1 MQKYRVREAPS
12 SEIEKELLAYSPLVR
27 QLLHGRGIESGAE
40 AEKFLNPHYEN
51 HSHDPFALKD
61 MDKAVTRILE
71 GVQKGEKITIF
82 SDYDADGI
90 PGAVVLHDFF
100 KKIGYTNFVNYIP
113 DRHTEGF
120 GLSMLAVEQFGKD
133 GTKLLITI
141 DCGITDVEEVTRAN
155 ELGIDVII
163 TDHHLP
169 LRSQSPLVRGVPN
182 SDSGRG
188 AKEVAESAPP
198 APEGR
203 AGRPEGVNIPP
214 AGDDSAPFSKGELR
228 EEFPPAFAILNP
240 KQADCAYPEKML
252 CGSGVVFKL
261 VQALCLRLR
270 SPLGFGACDLGFP
283 TSTLP
288 VGWEKWMLDMVGIAT
303 LSDMVPL
310 TGENRV
316 FAYYGLKV
324 LRKSPRVGL
333 GQLLLGLRLN
343 RKDITEDDVGFSISP
358 RINAASRMGVPMDAF
373 RLFATTDEVEA
384 GVLAKHLDKINN
396 ERKGKVASLV
406 KEVRHIVEERHN
418 ITTHRNSST
427 SDVGGR
433 KGPRVVVA
441 GNPNWR
447 PALLGLVAN
456 SLAEDM
462 QCPVFLWGRDLP
474 TDVPSKALASEGASA
489 KEGGG
494 LDLKGSCRSGGSVD
508 LSLLMHE
515 ARSVF
520 SDFGGHKEAGGFS
533 TTLEQVHLLE
543 EELERAYEKVRTEQT
558 LESAVVADAVLSFD
572 EVNFHLFEEL
582 EKLAP
587 FGVGNHKPIFLF
599 ENAKVR
605 KMEQFGKE
613 KQHLKLTFAK
623 SDGVYVQA
631 IKFYAT
637 IADFSTQ
644 LSEGNPITLLAHL
657 EKSTFNN
664 RTELRLRIVDIV

>member
-1 MQKYRVREAPS
+1 MQKYSVREAPS
-12 SEIEKELLAYSPLVR
+12 TEGEKELLAYSPLVR
-27 QLLHGRGIESGAE
+27 QLLYGRGITSGEE

-51 HSHDPFALKD
+51 HCHDPFALKD
-61 MDKAVTRILE
+61 MEKVVVRILTA
-71 GVQKGEKITIF
+71 VRDNEKITIF

-100 KKIGYTNFVNYIP
+100 KKLGYTNFVNYIP

-120 GLSMLAVEQFGKD
+120 GLSTSAVEQFGKD
-133 GTKLLITI
+133 GTELLITI
-141 DCGITDVEEVTRAN
+141 DCGITDVEEALRAR

-169 LRSQSPLVRGVPN
+169 AQSGL
-182 SDSGRG
+182 
-188 AKEVAESAPP
+188 
-198 APEGR
+198 
-203 AGRPEGVNIPP
+203 
-214 AGDDSAPFSKGELR
+214 
-228 EEFPPAFAILNP
+228 PPAFAILNP

-270 SPLGFGACDLGFP
+270 SPLEFGACDLGFP
-283 TSTLP
+283 ATIFP
-288 VGWEKWMLDMVGIAT
+288 VGQEKWLLDMVGIAT

-316 FAYYGLKV
+316 LAHYGLKV

-384 GVLAKHLDKINN
+384 GALAKHLDKIND

-406 KEVRHIVEERHN
+406 KEVRKTVEERG
-418 ITTHRNSST
+418 
-427 SDVGGR
+427 VR
-433 KGPRVVVA
+433 KVVVA

-474 TDVPSKALASEGASA
+474 AGALAQA
-489 KEGGG
+489 GGG
-494 LDLKGSCRSGGSVD
+494 LELKGSCRSGGSVD
-508 LSLLMHE
+508 LSVLMHE

-558 LESAVVADAVLSFD
+558 LDSTVFADAVLSFD
-572 EVNFHLFEEL
+572 EVTLRTYQEV

-623 SDGVYVQA
+623 TDGVYVQA

-637 IADFSTQ
+637 IADFSAQ
-644 LSEGNPITLLAHL
+644 LQEGSPITLLAHL

>member
-1 MQKYRVREAPS
+1 MQKYTVRESPS
-12 SEIEKELLAYSPLVR
+12 SEVEKELLAYSPLVR
-27 QLLHGRGIESGAE
+27 QLLVGRGIQSGEE
-40 AEKFLNPHYEN
+40 AERFLNPDYEN
-51 HSHDPFALKD
+51 HTHDPFALKD
-61 MDKAVTRILE
+61 MEKAVIRILE
-71 GVQKGEKITIF
+71 AIQKGEKITIF

-100 KKIGYTNFVNYIP
+100 KKIGYGNFQNYIP

-120 GLSMLAVEQFGKD
+120 GLSKNAVEQFGKD

-141 DCGITDVEEVTRAN
+141 DCGITDIEAVSLAN
-155 ELGIDVII
+155 ELGIEVII

-169 LRSQSPLVRGVPN
+169 
-182 SDSGRG
+182 
-188 AKEVAESAPP
+188 PP
-198 APEGR
+198 PREASEGQ
-203 AGRPEGVNIPP
+203 AHGG
-214 AGDDSAPFSKGELR
+214 L
-228 EEFPPAFAILNP
+228 PPAFAILNP
-240 KQADCAYPEKML
+240 KQVDCAYPEKML
-252 CGSGVVFKL
+252 CGSGVIFKL

-270 SPLGFGACDLGFP
+270 SGFELRTSNFELPTTIFP
-283 TSTLP
+283 I
-288 VGWEKWMLDMVGIAT
+288 GWEKWLLDMVGIAT

-316 FAYYGLKV
+316 LAHYGLKV

-333 GQLLLGLRLN
+333 GQLLLRLRLN

-384 GVLAKHLDKINN
+384 GALAKHLDKIND

-406 KEVRHIVEERHN
+406 KEVRKTVEER
-418 ITTHRNSST
+418 
-427 SDVGGR
+427 GLR
-433 KGPRVVVA
+433 KVVVA

-474 TDVPSKALASEGASA
+474 SGALA

-494 LDLKGSCRSGGSVD
+494 LELKGSCRSGGRVD
-508 LSLLMHE
+508 LSLMMHE
-515 ARSVF
+515 ARTVF
-520 SDFGGHKEAGGFS
+520 SGFGGHKEAGGFS
-533 TTLEQVHLLE
+533 TTLERVHLLE
-543 EELERAYEKVRTEQT
+543 EELERAYEKVRTVEAPSDT
-558 LESAVVADAVLSFD
+558 VIADAVLSFD
-572 EVNFHLFEEL
+572 EVNLRTYQEV

-637 IADFSTQ
+637 IVDFSDK
-644 LSEGNPITLLAHL
+644 LKEGNPITLLAHV

-664 RTELRLRIVDIV
+664 RTELRLRIVDIF